1 MKTAEILEQLNTEQ
15 LKTKVTGYPMLIF
28 EQKKVARAARETCK
42 DAEQERAAQEAIL
55 IADISAE
62 PNPTTGKPMF
72 SNAEAR
78 QAELLKRKRF
88 TQDYLDAEFAA
99 KRVEMELNQAQDKL
113 DMLFDEYKSA
123 CFVAELV
130 TAEVNLWA
138 GELDRDLK
146 AMFETGVKPAA

>member
-1 MKTAEILEQLNTEQ
+1 MKTTEILSQLNTGQ
-15 LKTKVTGYPMLIF
+15 LKDKVAGYPALIIAQKQAVRNARTGYND
-28 EQKKVARAARETCK
+28 C
-42 DAEQERAAQEAIL
+42 EQERAAQEAML
-55 IADISAE
+55 IADISGTV
-62 PNPTTGKPMF
+62 NPATGKPMF

-78 QAELLKRKRF
+78 QAELLKQKRVVR
-88 TQDYLDAEFAA
+88 DYLDAEFAA
-99 KRVEMELNQAQDKL
+99 KRAEMELNQAQDKL

-123 CFVAELV
+123 CFVAGLV